1 MRARLTAGRRYHS
14 RAEAA
19 ADPSAQ
25 PPPHTFP
32 ACPSPLLPCL
42 PPADRALSRRRR
54 PPRQTR
60 ASRAPHRRSPPPT
73 RMARPVL
80 RRQSVSES
88 GARPTAPAL
97 WRRCRPPGPV
107 RLGLGMPRLSKSFAV
122 SVAPVDRVG
131 QVRPGKHGRPAEFR
145 RAAGAR
151 VRSIARAGLPL
162 AGGRSASESAAV
174 TRIPAP
180 RRLGLEIQAPC
191 QSESGPTPAADKVT
205 AYRVQ
210 SSGRRRMN
218 LRPPRTGPGPCQAV
232 PGRAGPDQV
241 GRPGSARS

>member
-1 MRARLTAGRRYHS
+1 
-14 RAEAA
+14 
-19 ADPSAQ
+19 
-25 PPPHTFP
+25 
-32 ACPSPLLPCL
+32 
-42 PPADRALSRRRR
+42 
-54 PPRQTR
+54 
-60 ASRAPHRRSPPPT
+60 
-73 RMARPVL
+73 MARPVP

-88 GARPTAPAL
+88 GARPTAPKHRGGGAGRRAL
-97 WRRCRPPGPV
+97 FGLDSEGPGFPSHS
-107 RLGLGMPRLSKSFAV
+107 LSASHR
-122 SVAPVDRVG
+122 VDRVG
-131 QVRPGKHGRPAEFR
+131 RVRPGKHGRPAEFR